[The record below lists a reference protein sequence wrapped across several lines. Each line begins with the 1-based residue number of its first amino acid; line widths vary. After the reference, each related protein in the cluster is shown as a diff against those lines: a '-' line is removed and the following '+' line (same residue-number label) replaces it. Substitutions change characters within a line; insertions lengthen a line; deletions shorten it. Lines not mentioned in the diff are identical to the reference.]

1 MEPTHDIPLHDI
13 KTIVDVEEYSL
24 YYLSG
29 AIGVAVLLFLGLL
42 YIGFLWYKRRT
53 AFNLRR
59 EYIKQMSELDLSDA
73 KGSAY
78 AITEMGL
85 LFRDDSPRHESMY
98 KNLTERLNNYKYK
111 KSVDGL
117 DSETLGYIELY
128 REMLDV

>member
-1 MEPTHDIPLHDI
+1 MQTYDIPLHDI

-29 AIGVAVLLFLGLL
+29 VIGAAVLLLLGLL
-42 YIGFLWYKRRT
+42 YLGFLWYKRRT

-59 EYIKQMSELDLSDA
+59 EYIKRMSELDLSDA

-98 KNLTERLNNYKYK
+98 KNLTERLSNYKYK

-117 DSETLGYIELY
+117 DSETLSYIELY